1 MYFKSTFHLRR
12 HLLHANDFHRAE
24 HHSLSP
30 EPPALGAVVGG
41 GPVGRAPLDGRLAPH
56 EGVEPLPDVAHLTAI
71 SKKLVE
77 INKAINSDSPVC

>member
-1 MYFKSTFHLRR
+1 MPLRALNIIKTFAFLVNRVPGTR
-12 HLLHANDFHRAE
+12 ITRKANDFHGAE

-30 EPPALGAVVGG
+30 ESPALGAVVGG

-71 SKKLVE
+71 S
-77 INKAINSDSPVC
+77 N